1 MAAAAM
7 AAAACNNPAEPEGE
21 ANQTPGTF
29 VSADVEREPAPDV
42 SLEARARLIDD
53 KTSFALDVYHRLR
66 EKEANLFFSPFS
78 VSLTLAMIYGG
89 ARSETEAQMAQAAH
103 FGLSQETLHPAFNWL
118 ESTLEG
124 QDEGSEGF
132 RLSIVN
138 ATFGQEGQELL
149 PSYLDL
155 LARNYGAGMALLDF
169 SNEPED
175 ARLAINDWV
184 AERTADKIPS
194 LLPEGSV
201 SSMTVLVLVNAIY
214 FKAGWH
220 TPFRSNRTASG
231 VFHAAGGDVTVPM
244 MNGEP
249 KLASYVQ
256 GDGFQA
262 VSLPY
267 RGEACEMVI
276 IMPDDGRFEE
286 IESRL
291 DGALLATMLGSLEHT
306 RISVTMPRFE
316 IRTRVTMNDLL
327 QELGMR
333 DAFTSAADFS
343 GINGRRDLYLSLVQ
357 HEAFVHVDENGT
369 EATAATAGGID
380 LVSLPQPVIIDR
392 PFLFLIRDVETRSI
406 LFLGRV
412 MNPA

>member
-184 AERTADKIPS
+184 ADQTKDRIPS

-220 TPFRSNRTASG
+220 TPFRSNRTAAG

-276 IMPDDGRFEE
+276 IMPDEGRFEE